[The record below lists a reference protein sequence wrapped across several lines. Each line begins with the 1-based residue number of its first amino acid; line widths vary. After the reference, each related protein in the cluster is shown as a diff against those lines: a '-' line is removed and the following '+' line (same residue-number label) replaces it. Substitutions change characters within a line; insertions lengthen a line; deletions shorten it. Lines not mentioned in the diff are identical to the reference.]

1 MRKTRT
7 LALILALWGSGVL
20 SAQEFL
26 RNGDFEQD
34 LSSGWTEAVADWD
47 GDHTI
52 DRSVSH
58 HPDPDH
64 EVMVRKYLYGYA
76 SLEQTVPVE
85 NTHLLLSA
93 DLRFQ
98 NQCQPNSE
106 GKFSASAL
114 RVVYRDADDLI
125 LGETR
130 IYHGTENC
138 DWAGSPT
145 LHLVAAQPSQWIR
158 HRLRVRDELLNLP
171 GVDTSRI
178 AAITLSLYAYSTDA
192 C

>member
-1 MRKTRT
+1 MRRPRT
-7 LALILALWGSGVL
+7 LALILVLWGLGVL
-20 SAQEFL
+20 SARELLQ
-26 RNGDFEQD
+26 NGDFEQD
-34 LSSGWTEAVADWD
+34 LSIGWTEMVADWD

-64 EVMVRKYLYGYA
+64 EAMIRKYLYGYA
-76 SLEQTVPVE
+76 SLGQTVPVE
-85 NTHLLLSA
+85 NPHLLLSA

-114 RVVYRDADDLI
+114 RIEYRDADGLA

-138 DWAGSPT
+138 DWVDSPT
-145 LHLVAAQPSQWIR
+145 LHLIAAQPSLWTR
-158 HRLRVRDELLNLP
+158 HRLGVRSP
-171 GVDTSRI
+171 
-178 AAITLSLYAYSTDA
+178 
-192 C
+192 